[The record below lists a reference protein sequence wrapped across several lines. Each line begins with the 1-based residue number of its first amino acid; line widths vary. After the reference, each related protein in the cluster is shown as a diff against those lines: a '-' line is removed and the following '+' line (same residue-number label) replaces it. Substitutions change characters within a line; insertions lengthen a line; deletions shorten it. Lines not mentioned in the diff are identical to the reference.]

1 MKCSKYFLF
10 LLIVI
15 IFSSVAYAAAELP
28 VGIQKIQES
37 NKQTAENYLQTFTI
51 ALVFLAGIA
60 SIFSPCILPLLPA
73 FFAYT
78 FKEKT
83 NITKMT
89 LIFFMGFSI
98 SFMLLGLASV
108 TIFQTALIL
117 AQDNL
122 GLIIRIFGLIMI
134 GFGIM
139 AFAGFG
145 FSGFT
150 SNKKFKNDTVGI
162 FIYGILFAFGWSACL
177 GPILAGILLMVSV
190 FNNYFTAVY
199 LMLFYSLGVFV
210 PLLLL
215 SIFFDKTKLFR
226 SKILE
231 RDISIGRFK
240 THISKFISG
249 ILFIFTGLIFL
260 VFGNTSIFNSSNMFG
275 LRDYFYNF
283 QDFLISNSSEYSL
296 IGFIALLLFI
306 LVIYYFGFRRKDGI

>member
-73 FFAYT
+73 FFSYT

-145 FSGFT
+145 FSGF
-150 SNKKFKNDTVGI
+150 
-162 FIYGILFAFGWSACL
+162 
-177 GPILAGILLMVSV
+177 
-190 FNNYFTAVY
+190 
-199 LMLFYSLGVFV
+199 
-210 PLLLL
+210 
-215 SIFFDKTKLFR
+215 
-226 SKILE
+226 
-231 RDISIGRFK
+231 
-240 THISKFISG
+240 
-249 ILFIFTGLIFL
+249 
-260 VFGNTSIFNSSNMFG
+260 
-275 LRDYFYNF
+275 
-283 QDFLISNSSEYSL
+283 
-296 IGFIALLLFI
+296 
-306 LVIYYFGFRRKDGI
+306 